1 MGKNKQKSPTV
12 SVIIPT
18 YKRPTKLLR
27 AVNSVLEQNYT
38 DFEILVVD
46 DNPPES
52 EYRIKTESVLNN
64 LDSRIIHLKN
74 ISSLGGAGAR
84 NVGIESA
91 RGTYTAFL
99 DDDDQWLPGKLSK
112 QMLLFETLSVEVCS
126 VDTGFFEIDER
137 RGTRREIMPALR
149 GDIFEALLVK
159 HKGRAPKLSSMVC
172 RTAALREIGM
182 FDVLLPSRQDLDLYL
197 RLARLYRFEYI
208 KEPLI
213 NKFIHSSVRISSVSS
228 NKIRGFEM
236 LYKKYYEDLY
246 KRPVLHRK
254 YLKRHAFWLAKGG
267 KLFQA
272 GIKVFKSLLVH

>member
-1 MGKNKQKSPTV
+1 MQKTPTV

-18 YKRPTKLLR
+18 FKRPTELLR
-27 AVNSVLEQNYT
+27 AVKSVLEQDYK

-46 DNPPES
+46 DNLPES
-52 EYRIKTESVLNN
+52 EYRIQTKSALKGI
-64 LDSRIIHLKN
+64 DPRIIHLEN
-74 ISSLGGAGAR
+74 DTPMGGAGAR

-91 RGTYTAFL
+91 RGAYVAFL
-99 DDDDQWLPGKLSK
+99 DDDDQWLPDKLSR
-112 QMLLFETLSVEVCS
+112 QMVLFETLPSEVCS

-137 RGTRREIMPALR
+137 RDTKRVILPALR
-149 GDIFEALLVK
+149 GDIFEDLLVK
-159 HKGRAPKLSSMVC
+159 HKGRAPKLSSVVC

-197 RLARLYRFEYI
+197 RLARLYHFEFI
-208 KEPLI
+208 AEPLV

-236 LYKKYYEDLY
+236 LYKKYYSDLVL
-246 KRPVLHRK
+246 RPVLHRR
-254 YLKRHAFWLAKGG
+254 YLKRHAFWLVKGG

-272 GIKVFKSLLVH
+272 GSKVFKSLLVH